1 MSRAANTRVRNI
13 IFAKSFLSMGCMAQY
28 RPWRASSFRVVRG
41 HGMRERKLPSPR
53 QHSKNLNHLYLLPAR
68 LSQPEPDQ
76 RKLMDEDGVLAWVNE
91 TPLPP

>member
-1 MSRAANTRVRNI
+1 
-13 IFAKSFLSMGCMAQY
+13 
-28 RPWRASSFRVVRG
+28 
-41 HGMRERKLPSPR
+41 MRERKLPSPR